1 MATFSVQKETSG
13 LLREGLLHYLLL
25 YLHYFCIGAIPTN
38 VTLSRNVLLIWH
50 FPHLYCGIFRF
61 TGSWW
66 ISIWKENLNSVLINN
81 LININKTNNHF
92 WPQICWTFV
101 IFWHHT
107 CKLACSNLLYAT
119 FLVYSQSIFPH
130 VYHIIRVNFTSLRK
144 KPTF

>member
-1 MATFSVQKETSG
+1 MKDDSDERFRKLIFYSVHLEINLAQWEGLSLWFEWPYKRRGLAWEGQFSSILLSHCKVTEVIKKETSG

-92 WPQICWTFV
+92 
-101 IFWHHT
+101 
-107 CKLACSNLLYAT
+107 
-119 FLVYSQSIFPH
+119 
-130 VYHIIRVNFTSLRK
+130 
-144 KPTF
+144 